1 LNTAVASNST
11 RAQEIDSATMV
22 GTFENLF
29 RLACNDTTEI
39 IMVRHAEP
47 DYSATNGT
55 HEAPDPPLTERGR
68 RQAVRLAE
76 RLRATQIDAIYSSTM
91 RRAIETADIVAAAND
106 LPVIRTPQL
115 REVAIGPRVLNNG
128 TKEDPKKL
136 ASEVLVRF
144 LNNPRWDA
152 IEGLEPSR
160 PFRQRVVQ
168 AVDAVI
174 SRHPGERVVLIT
186 HAGVINAYVSMILGI
201 PRDMFFL
208 PEHASISVLRVLR
221 DLYAVH
227 NLNDYS
233 HLLPNFSRC

>member
-1 LNTAVASNST
+1 LNTAVAGDKAST
-11 RAQEIDSATMV
+11 QEVDSATMV

-29 RLACNDTTEI
+29 RLTCTETTEI

-47 DYSATNGT
+47 DYNATNGT
-55 HEAPDPPLTERGR
+55 YEPPDPPLTQRGGL
-68 RQAVRLAE
+68 QAARLAE
-76 RLRATQIDAIYSSTM
+76 RLQDTQIDAVYSSTM
-91 RRAIETADIVAAAND
+91 RRAIETADVIAAAKN

-115 REVAIGPRVLNNG
+115 REVAIGPRVLNSG
-128 TKEDPKKL
+128 KEDPKEL
-136 ASEVLVRF
+136 ASQVLVRF

-160 PFRQRVVQ
+160 PFRHRVVQ
-168 AVDAVI
+168 AVEAII
-174 SRHPGERVVLIT
+174 SRHPGERVVLVT
-186 HAGVINAYVSMILGI
+186 HAGVINAYLSMVLDI

-227 NLNDYS
+227 KLNDYS
-233 HLLPNFSRC
+233 HLLPTFSRC

>member
-1 LNTAVASNST
+1 
-11 RAQEIDSATMV
+11 MV

-29 RLACNDTTEI
+29 RLASTDTTEI

-47 DYSATNGT
+47 NYYATTGT

-68 RQAVRLAE
+68 CQGVRLAE
-76 RLRATQIDAIYSSTM
+76 RLQDTSIDAIYSSTM
-91 RRAIETADIVAAAND
+91 LRAMETAQIVAGAKG
-106 LPVIRTPQL
+106 LPVIRNPQL
-115 REVAIGPRVLNNG
+115 REVAIGPRVLSNG
-128 TKEDPKKL
+128 TEEDPKKL

-144 LNNPRWDA
+144 LSNPRWDA

-160 PFRQRVVQ
+160 PFRHRVVQ
-168 AVDAVI
+168 AVDGI
-174 SRHPGERVVLIT
+174 IGQHPGGRVVLVT
-186 HAGVINAYVSMILGI
+186 HAGVINAYLSMALDI

-233 HLLPNFSRC
+233 HLLPTFARC

>member
-1 LNTAVASNST
+1 
-11 RAQEIDSATMV
+11 
-22 GTFENLF
+22 
-29 RLACNDTTEI
+29 
-39 IMVRHAEP
+39 MVRHAEP

-55 HEAPDPPLTERGR
+55 HETPDPPLTERGR
-68 RQAVRLAE
+68 CQAARLAK

-91 RRAIETADIVAAAND
+91 RRAIETADIAAAAND
-106 LPVIRTPQL
+106 LAVIRTPQL

-186 HAGVINAYVSMILGI
+186 HAGVINACVSMVLGI

-233 HLLPNFSRC
+233 HLLPTFSRC